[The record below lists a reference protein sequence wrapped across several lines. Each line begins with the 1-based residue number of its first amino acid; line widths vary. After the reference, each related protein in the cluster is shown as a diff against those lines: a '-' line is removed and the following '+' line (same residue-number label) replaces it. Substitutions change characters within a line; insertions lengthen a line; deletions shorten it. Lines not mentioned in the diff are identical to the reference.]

1 MSCCGVTSVAA
12 DPTAAHVLSWDDITA
27 TAEAMAAKVL
37 ADGVPDV
44 VVAVL
49 RGGVIPAVLLA
60 HQLGVRAV
68 RAVEIIHTTTDG
80 VNADKTAQ
88 PQVTN
93 PDSLGHLAG
102 ADVLIVDDIAGTG
115 DTADRAADLVCA
127 AGAARIRT
135 AVCVVNTGN
144 WRRPQPP
151 EQALTYVGATLKGWV
166 SFPWEL
172 R

>member
-1 MSCCGVTSVAA
+1 VTNVAA
-12 DPTAAHVLSWDDITA
+12 DPAAHVLRWDDITA
-27 TAEAMAAKVL
+27 AAETMAAKIR

-60 HQLGVRAV
+60 HQLGVRTV
-68 RAVEIIHTTTDG
+68 RAVEIIHTATDK
-80 VNADKTAQ
+80 VNADKTAS

-93 PDSLGHLAG
+93 PASLGHLVG
-102 ADVLIVDDIAGTG
+102 ADVLIVDDIAGSG
-115 DTADRAADLVCA
+115 DTGECAADLVSA

-144 WRRPQPP
+144 WHRPQPP
-151 EQALTYVGATLKGWV
+151 EQALTYVGATVQGWV
-166 SFPWEL
+166 SFPWEQ

>member
-1 MSCCGVTSVAA
+1 VTSVAA
-12 DPTAAHVLSWDDITA
+12 DHPAAHVLTWDDIAA

-49 RGGVIPAVLLA
+49 RGGVIPAVLLS
-60 HQLGVRAV
+60 HQLGVRTV
-68 RAVEIIHTTTDG
+68 RTVEIIHTTTDG
-80 VNADKTAQ
+80 VNAEKTVH
-88 PQVTN
+88 PQVIN
-93 PDSLGHLAG
+93 PASLGRLVG
-102 ADVLIVDDIAGTG
+102 ADVLIVDDIAGSG
-115 DTADRAADLVCA
+115 DTGECAADLVSA

-144 WRRPQPP
+144 WHRTQPP
-151 EQALTYVGATLKGWV
+151 EQELTYVGATVTGWV
-166 SFPWEL
+166 TFPWEQ